1 MGTKWEQSG
10 KKNPEVGQEWEQ
22 SGNKVGRRTPKW
34 DKNGNKVGTK
44 WEQSG
49 NKVGR
54 SGTRMGPFEAPR
66 CSEVVAV
73 PQRMYECVVFAT
85 MAKLFLPFSKEQEL
99 SHLYAVKNS
108 FPRANDLAYC
118 EPDKN
123 MSASSHNFSKLV
135 AAASICLS
143 SASMSGN
150 ILSRSGSKAGSK
162 CLASAA
168 LTSKEA
174 LLDQGLAGSVNI
186 DNLKLVSLCSIS
198 CLLYSPW
205 IS

>member
-1 MGTKWEQSG
+1 M
-10 KKNPEVGQEWEQ
+10 
-22 SGNKVGRRTPKW
+22 GRRTLKW

-49 NKVGR
+49 KKNPKVGQEWDPLKHQDALGLYLLFH
-54 SGTRMGPFEAPR
+54 SACMNVW
-66 CSEVVAV
+66 C
-73 PQRMYECVVFAT
+73 FAT

-174 LLDQGLAGSVNI
+174 LLDQGLAGSV
-186 DNLKLVSLCSIS
+186 K
-198 CLLYSPW
+198 
-205 IS
+205 